1 MYPEANVTDRNRYAL
16 VIGSETEG
24 LAGAIHDAGCMATV
38 LAKNYGFTVES
49 RIGGDATRDGILD
62 GYNRLIGRVAGG
74 DAAVVYYAGHGSFSF
89 NRDPD
94 DPIRTVQAIIPVDH
108 KRGAPNFQAI
118 TAWELGILLQ
128 KLTDRTQNV
137 TVILDCCH
145 SSQMSRDAAARQA
158 VPRSLPHPLRT
169 SFREHLTALEKL
181 YGDVELDPVG
191 NPHAVRLVACA
202 QTESAWEYAN
212 ADGKRTGVFTEA
224 LIEVLTEIGNAAI
237 SWAAVG
243 NAVRERVLKHFEH
256 QRPDVEGPS
265 ERQLFTL
272 TPDRRTGAVP
282 VTMTGGELVIHTG
295 EVLGTARGD
304 TYAAMPLGSESYDAT
319 KVIAELKVLEVA
331 PLMSTVTAAWKNG
344 HGHLPDDAV
353 AIPVALA
360 APTHPVVVIAP
371 DTEREAIAA
380 ALRVARTLG
389 IATAE
394 EAGTAIAILRLA
406 DAQLVIE
413 DPAGPIFPPARYPQ
427 DLADA
432 VKNLANL
439 GVARRVRD
447 MVGEHG
453 LSGAGLDISW
463 GVVQS
468 GQEQPMPDHGASLGL
483 HDRIYVKVKNTT
495 GDPRYI
501 HIFNVGVRG
510 KVTLLTRNLAPA
522 GFKLDS
528 NIRELVLGQRNAKL
542 AGLPLGWPMG
552 LPETFPRIDSLFVF
566 VTTTPVGLHPLETQ
580 DYVVRG
586 GRRGPGSK
594 LQDLLAQVQD
604 GLPRAVTREIGEEP
618 LEGFFV
624 QHLSYQLHPRKAAIA
639 DTVTYQVDENPQG
652 RASARSADAWLSI
665 DEARRATELALATP
679 APEAISIRI
688 GELVVE
694 RNRAMF
700 SADVRIDALVC
711 TRSANQPEAY
721 AAHTMRFQ
729 GIQDGQRLP
738 LQHARIFHGPVRD
751 FVDICLWVSRD
762 TTRDRDLAELFA
774 SRAGSEPF
782 RDATTALL
790 TTASVTAAPW
800 IAAVGASAALG
811 RIAYDL
817 ILAIEQKTIG
827 LYRTSFLAGERFGV
841 GRHPTEGL
849 YRAQDFSFSLLID
862 QVPAA
867 A

>member
-1 MYPEANVTDRNRYAL
+1 RNRYAL
-16 VIGSETEG
+16 VNGSETEG

-38 LAKNYGFTVES
+38 LAKNYGYTVES

-501 HIFNVGVRG
+501 HIFNVGVRA
-510 KVTLLTRNLAPA
+510 R
-522 GFKLDS
+522 
-528 NIRELVLGQRNAKL
+528 
-542 AGLPLGWPMG
+542 
-552 LPETFPRIDSLFVF
+552 
-566 VTTTPVGLHPLETQ
+566 
-580 DYVVRG
+580 
-586 GRRGPGSK
+586 
-594 LQDLLAQVQD
+594 
-604 GLPRAVTREIGEEP
+604 
-618 LEGFFV
+618 
-624 QHLSYQLHPRKAAIA
+624 
-639 DTVTYQVDENPQG
+639 
-652 RASARSADAWLSI
+652 ARSAQRQARRSPARLAHGATRDLPADRFAVRVRHDHAGRPAPARDPGLRR
-665 DEARRATELALATP
+665 ARRAARARLQAARPARAGPGRLATRSDPRDRRGAAGRLLRP
-679 APEAISIRI
+679 APVVSASSPQGGDRRHRDLPGRRESTGPRQRAQRRCLAIDRRGAARHGARARDPGARGDLDPDRRARRRAQPRDVLRRRPHRRPGLHAI
-688 GELVVE
+688 GESARGL
-694 RNRAMF
+694 RRA
-700 SADVRIDALVC
+700 
-711 TRSANQPEAY
+711 Y
-721 AAHTMRFQ
+721 
-729 GIQDGQRLP
+729 
-738 LQHARIFHGPVRD
+738 HAVPGHPGRP
-751 FVDICLWVSRD
+751 
-762 TTRDRDLAELFA
+762 A
-774 SRAGSEPF
+774 P
-782 RDATTALL
+782 
-790 TTASVTAAPW
+790 AAP
-800 IAAVGASAALG
+800 ARA
-811 RIAYDL
+811 DL
-817 ILAIEQKTIG
+817 PRPRARL
-827 LYRTSFLAGERFGV
+827 R
-841 GRHPTEGL
+841 RHLP
-849 YRAQDFSFSLLID
+849 
-862 QVPAA
+862 VPAA
-867 A
+867 PAASRSATPPPRCSPPPRSPPRPGSPPSAPAPRSVASPTT